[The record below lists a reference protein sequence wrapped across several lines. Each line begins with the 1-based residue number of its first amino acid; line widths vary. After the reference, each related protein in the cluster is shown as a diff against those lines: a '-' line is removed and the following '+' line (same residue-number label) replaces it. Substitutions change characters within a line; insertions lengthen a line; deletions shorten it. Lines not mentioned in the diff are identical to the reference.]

1 MIYDAHC
8 HLDLMDNMAGF
19 IKEMQNSD
27 MSLFAVGTTPKAYDR
42 EVQFCRSNARIKV
55 GLGMHHQ
62 LISSGYDDMSLFK
75 ALFEKSHYIGEV
87 GLDFSKEYIQTKE
100 VQVHVFHD
108 IVKLCEQCGEKVVSV
123 HSLKS
128 ANTVIEILREYRTQR
143 SNKYIFHWFTGT
155 IPQLEK
161 AIELGCYFSIN
172 PSMLKTK
179 SGLEI
184 INTVP
189 VERMLLETDAP
200 FTFKVQHIE
209 EIEKELNRAALK
221 ISDIVKSDMMD
232 IFCENAKEVFRY

>member
-8 HLDLMDNMAGF
+8 HLDLMDNMSG
-19 IKEMQNSD
+19 IITEMQNSD
-27 MSLFAVGTTPKAYDR
+27 ISLFAVGTTPKAYDR
-42 EVQFCRSNARIKV
+42 EVQFCRNAPHIKV
-55 GLGMHHQ
+55 GLGMHPQ
-62 LISSGYDDMSLFK
+62 LISSGYDDMRLFK
-75 ALFEKSHYIGEV
+75 ALFERSHYIGEV

-100 VQVHVFHD
+100 IQIHAFRD

-128 ANTVIEILREYRTQR
+128 ANTVIEILREYKTQR

-172 PSMLKTK
+172 SSMLKTK
-179 SGLEI
+179 SGLEV
-184 INTVP
+184 INAVP

-209 EIEKELNRAALK
+209 EIEKDLRRLVLK
-221 ISDIVKSDMMD
+221 ISEIVKMDMTD
-232 IFCENAKEVFRY
+232 VFYENFREVFRY

>member
-42 EVQFCRSNARIKV
+42 EVQFCRSNPRIKV
-55 GLGMHHQ
+55 GLGMHPQ
-62 LISSGYDDMSLFK
+62 LISSGYDDVSLFK

-100 VQVHVFHD
+100 VQVHVFRD

>member
-8 HLDLMDNMAGF
+8 HLDLLDNMAGF

-27 MSLFAVGTTPKAYDR
+27 ISLFAVGTTPKAYDR
-42 EVQFCRSNARIKV
+42 EVQFCRNNPHIKV
-55 GLGMHHQ
+55 GLGMHPQ
-62 LISSGYDDMSLFK
+62 LISSGYDDMRLFK
-75 ALFEKSHYIGEV
+75 KLFEKSHYIGEV

-100 VQVHVFHD
+100 AQVHAFCD
-108 IVKLCEQCGEKVVSV
+108 IVKLCEQNGEKVVSV

-143 SNKYIFHWFTGT
+143 SNKYILHWFTGT

-179 SGLEI
+179 SGIEVI
-184 INTVP
+184 KIVP
-189 VERMLLETDAP
+189 KNRMLLETDVP
-200 FTFKVQHIE
+200 FTIKVQHVQ
-209 EIEKELNRAALK
+209 EIEKELKKTVLK
-221 ISDIVKSDMMD
+221 ISEIVKTDMMD
-232 IFCENAKEVFRY
+232 IFYENSREVFRY

>member
-1 MIYDAHC
+1 MIYDAHY

-42 EVQFCRSNARIKV
+42 EVQFCRNIPRIKV
-55 GLGMHHQ
+55 GLGMHPQ
-62 LISSGYDDMSLFK
+62 LISSGYDDMKLFK
-75 ALFEKSHYIGEV
+75 TSFEKSHYIGEV

-100 VQVHVFHD
+100 VQVQVFRD

-123 HSLKS
+123 HSRKS
-128 ANTVIEILREYRTQR
+128 ANIVIEILREYRTQR
-143 SNKYIFHWFTGT
+143 SNKYIFHWYTGT

-189 VERMLLETDAP
+189 IERMLLETDAP
-200 FTFKVQHIE
+200 FTFKVQHVE
-209 EIEKELNRAALK
+209 EIEKELKRATLK
-221 ISDIVKSDMMD
+221 ISEIIKIDMTD
-232 IFCENAKEVFRY
+232 VFYENSRAVFRY

>member
-42 EVQFCRSNARIKV
+42 EVQFYRSNPRIKV
-55 GLGMHHQ
+55 GLGMHPQ

-100 VQVHVFHD
+100 VQVHVFRD